1 MKDKYNIE
9 SISGA
14 SSSGYDSSS
23 YDSEE
28 EPIIGTLLHYVGGKK
43 RLLNHIF
50 ENLPEK
56 FNNYFEPFIG
66 GGIVAYNMI
75 DRYVPLDKS
84 AHLNDW
90 NKDVININNVVKH
103 DHRKLRHYLLK
114 WQKEYADI
122 ETKEDKKAYFLN
134 KRDELNSLINNYN
147 VKRAALYMFINK
159 TCFNG
164 MTSFNGDGKCTAG
177 HGTAVRPTLYNKENV
192 ENVHHTLN
200 EKGVK
205 LYNGDWKKLIPKMKA
220 GDFVYLDPPYPADD
234 TTKTTKGY
242 AYKGKDEWG
251 DEDSVELF
259 NIFKQL
265 AGKGIYAMMSNSDCK
280 LVRKHFPK
288 NKWRQKRIPIHRVL
302 AGGAE
307 NRGVKYEVMIMNY

>member
-9 SISGA
+9 SISGG
-14 SSSGYDSSS
+14 SSSDYDSSS
-23 YDSEE
+23 YDSDE
-28 EPIIGTLLHYVGGKK
+28 EPMIGTLLHYVGGKK

-50 ENLPEK
+50 ENLPKK
-56 FNNYFEPFIG
+56 FNNYFEPFMG
-66 GGIVAYNMI
+66 GGIVSYNMI

-90 NKDVININNVVKH
+90 NKDVININNTVKENPK
-103 DHRKLRHYLLK
+103 KLKHYLLK
-114 WQKEYADI
+114 MQKEYADI
-122 ETKEDKKAYFLN
+122 ESKEDKKAYFLN
-134 KRDELNSLINNYN
+134 KKDELNSLINNYN
-147 VKRAALYMFINK
+147 IKRAALYIFINK

-164 MTSFNGDGKCTAG
+164 MMSFNGEGKCTAG
-177 HGTAVRPTLYNKENV
+177 HGTAVRPTLYNKENF

-220 GDFVYLDPPYPADD
+220 GDFVYFDSPYVPDD
-234 TTKTTKGY
+234 VNKHNYK
-242 AYKGKDEWG
+242 YKGKDEWT
-251 DEDSVELF
+251 DENSLELF
-259 NIFKQL
+259 ETFKQL
-265 AGKGIYAMMSNSDCK
+265 GGKGIYAMMSNSYSK

-288 NKWRQKRIPIHRVL
+288 KEFRQIKIPIHRVL

-307 NRGVKYEVMIMNY
+307 HRGIKYEIMIMNY